1 MFGGFVDEQ
10 VILWLKFQDVLALS
24 MTSKTIKSRLDVF
37 VGPTTDLFSAISHLN
52 ITQTLVIKIQSLRK
66 SSTSDDNKDIFLK
79 NTLKFVI
86 SMLSG
91 IYDVKP
97 QTMKK
102 LFSLCP
108 KLEILEVYHPTTAL
122 INRIKSLKF
131 LIKLTIGKVGFSNTK
146 CSDECCLHML
156 SAVGSQLV
164 ELKFVKLN
172 CLTTKVLGAIT
183 QHCKKIEKL
192 SIISCNG
199 VRATSVASN
208 TEGRISKVSIRNNSV
223 FSNCTTVNHMI
234 EAIGHS
240 IREIDLRYSI
250 EMNDGYLD
258 VILENVPQ
266 TNLRVFT
273 ASRTT
278 LPYESKVVSTSR
290 FNVSSCGIPD
300 DAEEVNENCDT
311 QNLTTDK
318 WATFVEFYGACAK
331 LLYIDNIGNEGGN
344 GATFLFMQ
352 CKNRVFFVTQSFSN
366 LIVYYIDA
374 NIPCLTLQF
383 YSLSVAK
390 DETKLPSKFLEKVI
404 IQLDDNL
411 FKAKKRLSVSPTVD
425 STSTATIIDGRQC
438 NNIVGC
444 VECSASQ
451 LDQPEMA
458 SNIVVCASRV
468 TEGSIQSDGGFIDD
482 ADDQDWSLSEEGFTD
497 EADPQSGTFAI
508 NQGPLASCAC
518 MFLPV
523 ILRSRVHSNLIQDT
537 KHGKI
542 SHHVARNATLIRLS

>member
-10 VILWLKFQDVLALS
+10 VILWLKLQDVLAFS
-24 MTSKTIKSRLDVF
+24 MTSKTIQSRLESYLL
-37 VGPTTDLFSAISHLN
+37 VGSTTDHFSAISHLD
-52 ITQTLVIKIQSLRK
+52 ITQTLVNKIQSLRK

-79 NTLKFVI
+79 NTLKPVI

-97 QTMKK
+97 QTMKR

-108 KLEILEVYHPTTAL
+108 RLVNLEIYHPTTAL
-122 INRIKSLKF
+122 ISRIKSLKF

-164 ELKFVKLN
+164 ELNFIKLN
-172 CLTTKVLGAIT
+172 CLTTKVLSAIT
-183 QHCKKIEKL
+183 QHCRKIEKL

-208 TEGRISKVSIRNNSV
+208 TEARTSKVSIRNHSV
-223 FSNCTTVNHMI
+223 FSNCTTVHRMI

-240 IREIDLRYSI
+240 ITEIDLRYSI
-250 EMNDGYLD
+250 EMNDGHLE

-278 LPYESKVVSTSR
+278 LPCESKVVPASR
-290 FNVSSCGIPD
+290 FTVSSCGIPD

-318 WATFVEFYGACAK
+318 WATFVQFYGGCAK

-344 GATFLFMQ
+344 GANFLFMQ
-352 CKNRVFFVTQSFSN
+352 CKGLVFLVMRSFSKT
-366 LIVYYIDA
+366 IVYSIAA
-374 NIPCLTLQF
+374 N
-383 YSLSVAK
+383 
-390 DETKLPSKFLEKVI
+390 
-404 IQLDDNL
+404 
-411 FKAKKRLSVSPTVD
+411 
-425 STSTATIIDGRQC
+425 
-438 NNIVGC
+438 
-444 VECSASQ
+444 
-451 LDQPEMA
+451 
-458 SNIVVCASRV
+458 
-468 TEGSIQSDGGFIDD
+468 
-482 ADDQDWSLSEEGFTD
+482 
-497 EADPQSGTFAI
+497 
-508 NQGPLASCAC
+508 
-518 MFLPV
+518 
-523 ILRSRVHSNLIQDT
+523 
-537 KHGKI
+537 
-542 SHHVARNATLIRLS
+542 NA